1 MKHTKSRYFD
11 VKRYK
16 KKSSSFDIFSNGS
29 YEENTTAGGG
39 GKKETLIEKP
49 SVQKGLQAAAQQFV
63 FASLTSLDGVGRDG
77 GDGGEEEGGEDKK
90 QIDKEQ
96 VGNKPSVEKGL
107 KSAARN
113 IVFASVASA
122 NDGGVVRLKGGDE
135 NTKSDK
141 EEKEEEDLQG
151 EEDEED
157 EDDFADYEEGW
168 GTERCNGD
176 TNNYHNDSYSGS
188 EVTDSEEGYRG
199 GCPRDN
205 GDVGSNGAV
214 SGCGSVGVD
223 GGGVGDV
230 ELNGIVGD
238 CGVKKTPRENAY
250 ISDVHIVMQ

>member
-1 MKHTKSRYFD
+1 MQNKIFLFLFSY
-11 VKRYK
+11 
-16 KKSSSFDIFSNGS
+16 SSYS
-29 YEENTTAGGG
+29 AAG

-77 GDGGEEEGGEDKK
+77 GEEDGGEDKK

-135 NTKSDK
+135 NAKSDN
-141 EEKEEEDLQG
+141 EDEEEEDFQDV
-151 EEDEED
+151 EDEE

-188 EVTDSEEGYRG
+188 EVTDSEDGYG
-199 GCPRDN
+199 GGGGRCGS
-205 GDVGSNGAV
+205 GDVPVALNGS
-214 SGCGSVGVD
+214 CGGGGGVC
-223 GGGVGDV
+223 GGGVGDF
-230 ELNGIVGD
+230 
-238 CGVKKTPRENAY
+238 GVRKTPRENAY